1 MPATYPARRM
11 WFVLSF
17 LGMLL
22 AVATASGQER
32 PQMPRENTRGSGT
45 LKGLAQGLLHVETK
59 EGDQLLL
66 KVEAGPN
73 ELSHTG
79 SADVS
84 WLRPGMLV
92 RFTAR
97 LSKKGQPL
105 SDISEVTV
113 FTPRESS
120 RIGIFPEAALGGGE
134 LFAEPNPAAAKDK
147 DDSGTYL
154 VSGQLTGLRGGKMT
168 VAAGMVTLKLEL
180 AEEAKVRFDLAD
192 YRYAQPGDGVSFEG
206 WYYPMAKHQIFARR
220 LDITSA
226 EPLTGEK
233 KRVRPQPGK
242 EESAKEEPSK
252 EEPGKEKPGE
262 KPAAEKPA
270 AGDDEK

>member
-1 MPATYPARRM
+1 MPSSCPARRL
-11 WFVLSF
+11 WFALSF

-22 AVATASGQER
+22 AVTAANGQER

-105 SDISEVTV
+105 SDVSEVTV

-120 RIGIFPEAALGGGE
+120 RIGIFTEAALGGGE
-134 LFAEPNPAAAKDK
+134 LFAEQNPAAAKDK

-154 VSGQLTGLRGGKMT
+154 VSGQLAGLRGDKMT
-168 VAAGMVTLKLEL
+168 VAAGMITLKLKL
-180 AEEAKVRFDLAD
+180 AEDAKVQFDLAD
-192 YRYAQPGDGVSFEG
+192 YRYAQPGDAVSFEG
-206 WYYPMAKHQIFARR
+206 WYYPMAKNQIFARR
-220 LDITSA
+220 LDITA
-226 EPLTGEK
+226 AQPLTGEK
-233 KRVRPQPGK
+233 KRPRPQP
-242 EESAKEEPSK
+242 AKEASGQDEPAK
-252 EEPGKEKPGE
+252 EEPGKEKASE
-262 KPAAEKPA
+262 KPNGAEPA
-270 AGDDEK
+270 AADNAK